1 MPSPLPLEKQLEK
14 RIRDLLT
21 KDYEGMDT
29 NQRFEAIKMG
39 VAWIK
44 ATKKG
49 GEDAFGSFFTQ
60 SNDGDD
66 GT

>member
-21 KDYEGMDT
+21 NEYSGLDVEQK
-29 NQRFEAIKMG
+29 FKAITMG

-49 GEDAFGSFFTQ
+49 GEEAFGKFFTQ
-60 SNDGDD
+60 DD
-66 GT
+66 NEEM

>member
-1 MPSPLPLEKQLEK
+1 MPSPLPLERQIEK

-21 KDYEGMDT
+21 NGYEGLDAE
-29 NQRFEAIKMG
+29 QKFKAITMG

-49 GEDAFGSFFTQ
+49 GEEAFGNFFSQTD
-60 SNDGDD
+60 NEE
-66 GT
+66 T

>member
-14 RIRDLLT
+14 RIRDLLST
-21 KDYEGMDT
+21 GYEALDPE
-29 NQRFEAIKMG
+29 QKFKAITMG

-49 GEDAFGSFFTQ
+49 GEEAFGNFFSQTD
-60 SNDGDD
+60 NEE
-66 GT
+66 T

>member
-1 MPSPLPLEKQLEK
+1 MPSPLPLEKQIEK

-21 KDYEGMDT
+21 SDYSALDPD
-29 NQRFEAIKMG
+29 QRFEAIKMG

-49 GEDAFGSFFTQ
+49 GDDAFGSFFNQ
-60 SNDGDD
+60 PDEGNDP
-66 GT
+66 

>member
-1 MPSPLPLEKQLEK
+1 MPSPLPLEKQIEK

-21 KDYEGMDT
+21 KDYDGLDAG
-29 NQRFEAIKMG
+29 QRFEALKMG

-49 GEDAFGSFFTQ
+49 GDEKFGSFFDQPDET
-60 SNDGDD
+60 GDEA
-66 GT
+66 

>member
-1 MPSPLPLEKQLEK
+1 MPSPLPLEKQIEK

-21 KDYEGMDT
+21 NGYDGLDAEQK
-29 NQRFEAIKMG
+29 FKAITMG

-49 GEDAFGSFFTQ
+49 GEEAFGSFFTP
-60 SNDGDD
+60 NENEE
-66 GT
+66 T

>member
-1 MPSPLPLEKQLEK
+1 MPSPLPLEKQIEK

-21 KDYEGMDT
+21 SDYAGLDAD
-29 NQRFEAIKMG
+29 QRFEAIKMG

-49 GEDAFGSFFTQ
+49 GDESFGSFFNEPDNEEQ
-60 SNDGDD
+60 
-66 GT
+66 

>member
-1 MPSPLPLEKQLEK
+1 MPSPLPLEKQIEK

-21 KDYEGMDT
+21 SDYAALEPS
-29 NQRFEAIKMG
+29 QRFEAIKMG

-49 GEDAFGSFFTQ
+49 GEEAFGGFFSQTDNEE
-60 SNDGDD
+60 S
-66 GT
+66 

>member
-1 MPSPLPLEKQLEK
+1 MPSPLPLEKQIEK

-21 KDYEGMDT
+21 SDYGGLDAD
-29 NQRFEAIKMG
+29 QRFEAIKMG

-49 GEDAFGSFFTQ
+49 GDDQFGSFF
-60 SNDGDD
+60 SKNDTGDD
-66 GT
+66 Q